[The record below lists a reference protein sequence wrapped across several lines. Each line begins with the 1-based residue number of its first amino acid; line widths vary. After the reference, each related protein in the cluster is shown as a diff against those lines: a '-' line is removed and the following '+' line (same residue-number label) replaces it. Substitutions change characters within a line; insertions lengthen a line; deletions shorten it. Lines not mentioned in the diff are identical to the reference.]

1 MQEPLLEGMVDVSDL
16 MILNSGAPLPET
28 LDEALPHIR
37 PGIRLQ
43 AGERFPVI
51 WEMYGLRLQ
60 EPVQVTL
67 GFTEGRPEYQGDPE
81 DFIEELEA
89 SETIDV
95 TFEDR
100 GPNVVQAVFR
110 SVDLGLPD
118 LEPGEYTLHLRL
130 DLAGRTPLITSRP
143 ILVY

>member
-1 MQEPLLEGMVDVSDL
+1 MLFR
-16 MILNSGAPLPET
+16 SGVPLPET
-28 LDEALPHIR
+28 LDEAIPHMR
-37 PGIRLQ
+37 PGIRLR
-43 AGERFPVI
+43 AGERVPVV
-51 WEMYGLRLQ
+51 WEMYGLGLQ

-67 GFTEGRPEYQGDPE
+67 GFSEGRPEFMGDPE

-100 GPNVVQAVFR
+100 GPDVVQAVFR
-110 SVDLGLPD
+110 SVELELPD

-130 DLAGRTPLITSRP
+130 ELAGRTPLITSRP
-143 ILVY
+143 IVVY